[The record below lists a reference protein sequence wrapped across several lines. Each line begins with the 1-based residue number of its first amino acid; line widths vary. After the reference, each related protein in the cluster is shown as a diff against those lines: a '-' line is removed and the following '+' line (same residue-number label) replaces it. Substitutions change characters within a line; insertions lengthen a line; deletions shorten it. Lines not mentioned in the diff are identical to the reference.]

1 MMDRRKWNSFIAT
14 LSSEEIN
21 SQLADIFAFATEYK
35 SLLEAELGRRY
46 SSGNNQWQDESYTED
61 QDDSTSEDSI
71 IPSEEHSLQEGVQIE
86 FAVMNKVQRAV
97 AALTVEQLL
106 EEMLN
111 LDNYLGRMLPSQ
123 APLTTIS
130 SPPGM
135 TSAMQQRKRAVRFSA
150 GTPSSSARSLRLLRS
165 SLLSPSTAGQSS
177 L

>member
-1 MMDRRKWNSFIAT
+1 MMDRRKWNDFIAT

-46 SSGNNQWQDESYTED
+46 SSGNNQWQEESYTED
-61 QDDSTSEDSI
+61 QDDSTYEDSI

-123 APLTTIS
+123 APDYQEKVFARETCELRYYDMFGVESIQCPHCQTYLT
-130 SPPGM
+130 PK
-135 TSAMQQRKRAVRFSA
+135 QRFCGKC
-150 GTPSSSARSLRLLRS
+150 GKEIK
-165 SLLSPSTAGQSS
+165 GK
-177 L
+177 

>member
-1 MMDRRKWNSFIAT
+1 MMDRRKWNNFITT

-21 SQLADIFAFATEYK
+21 SQLADIFAFAAEYK

-61 QDDSTSEDSI
+61 QDDSTYEDSI
-71 IPSEEHSLQEGVQIE
+71 IPSEEHTLQEGVQIE

-97 AALTVEQLL
+97 SALTVEQLL

-123 APLTTIS
+123 APDYQKKVFARETCELRYYDMFGVESIQCPHCQTYLT
-130 SPPGM
+130 PK
-135 TSAMQQRKRAVRFSA
+135 QRFCGKC
-150 GTPSSSARSLRLLRS
+150 GKEYK
-165 SLLSPSTAGQSS
+165 GN
-177 L
+177 